1 MLKENAMKF
10 ELPML
15 AAFLVTSMLLC
26 GYTLALMA

>member
-1 MLKENAMKF
+1 MKF